1 MLSYGIS
8 GSEQKDKNRKLSRKL
23 KKTTGLKGQNADT
36 AQNTF
41 GSVQN
46 SLPAYRVA
54 LMNSKNTKQ
63 NAIGKYFK
71 KQVPLSGSTYQNTE
85 CKHKRK
91 VTALTV

>member
-8 GSEQKDKNRKLSRKL
+8 GSERKDKNRKLSRKL

-54 LMNSKNTKQ
+54 QRIQKIPSKCNWQ
-63 NAIGKYFK
+63 I
-71 KQVPLSGSTYQNTE
+71 L
-85 CKHKRK
+85 
-91 VTALTV
+91 